1 MPPAR
6 ELHSITGMKRRSR
19 VDRRPAAGAP
29 PAAATPDELS
39 RLAGAGCGTG
49 TSAPRGS
56 RLAFR
61 WAAAVLVPVLG
72 LLLLELGLRLS
83 GYGYSTRFFVRHPAV
98 GSSELVENQRFPR
111 QFFPPTR
118 ARYPEPVRL
127 VVPKPAG
134 TVRVFVFGESAAMG
148 DPAPAFSVARVLEVL
163 LRERHRGTR
172 FEVVNLAFT
181 AINSHVIRA
190 IARDCRPLGGDVW
203 LVYMGHNEVV
213 GPFGTGTIF
222 SPQSPPLGV
231 IRASLALKGTRVG
244 QLLDATIEA
253 LSGAARDTNGWA
265 GMDMFLGQRVRA
277 SDPRLRRLESHFRRN
292 LDDIIGFGVSGGA
305 QVIVSTMPSRVRD
318 WPPFSSL
325 HRAGL
330 DADETAKWKAHF
342 EGGVASAARGE
353 AAGAMAEFARAAEL
367 DDEHA
372 ELHYHWGQACL
383 QLGEQSE
390 ARAHLLRARDLDA
403 LRFRTDTRLNA
414 AIRETVEARAD
425 PRVRLAEAE
434 AHLTSQSPHGVPGE
448 EWFYEHVHLTV
459 AGNYRLAR
467 LVAEEVERALAGRLG
482 VSREAEPVWLS
493 EADCAARLGYTE
505 NQHYEIGIL
514 LRRRFGE
521 AIYRGQV
528 GYTERVEALQQRLAE
543 LRNQTR
549 PIARRQ
555 ALRVCRE
562 ASARAPE
569 DWVLHDLI
577 ARLLVALDDLEG
589 AAAAW
594 RRVSE
599 LIPHW
604 PVAYT
609 ELGKLARGRRD
620 AVGARAWFARA
631 IEVNPDC
638 AAAHAGLGTLDALE
652 GHPDDA
658 RRRFRQALRLDPTC
672 EEAVQGLTGVE
683 ARGASSR

>member
-1 MPPAR
+1 MG
-6 ELHSITGMKRRSR
+6 EDR
-19 VDRRPAAGAP
+19 VG
-29 PAAATPDELS
+29 
-39 RLAGAGCGTG
+39 G
-49 TSAPRGS
+49 TSGFRTS
-56 RLAFR
+56 RWRFR
-61 WAAAVLVPVLG
+61 IAAAVVIPLLG
-72 LLLLELGLRLS
+72 LLVLELGLRLV
-83 GYGYSTRFFVRHPAV
+83 GFGYSTRFLVRHPAV
-98 GSSELVENQRFPR
+98 GSGELVENQRFPR

-127 VVPKPAG
+127 AVPKPPG

-163 LRERHRGTR
+163 LRERHPGTR
-172 FEVVNLAFT
+172 FEVMNVAFT

-222 SPQSPPLGV
+222 SQQSPPLGV

-244 QLLDATIEA
+244 QFLDATLEA

-265 GMDMFLGQRVRA
+265 GMDMFLGQQVRA
-277 SDPRLRRLESHFRRN
+277 RDPRLRRLESHFRRN

-305 QVIVSTMPSRVRD
+305 QVMVSTMPSRVRD

-330 DADETAKWKAHF
+330 EADEAAKWKAHF
-342 EGGVASAARGE
+342 EGGVALVARGE
-353 AAGAMAEFARAAEL
+353 ASGAIAEFTRAAAL

-383 QLGEQSE
+383 ALGQQND
-390 ARAHLLRARDLDA
+390 ARTHLLRARDLDA

-425 PRVRLAEAE
+425 ARVRLVEAE
-434 AHLTSQSPHGVPGE
+434 AYLTGQSPQGVPGE
-448 EWFYEHVHLTV
+448 EWFYEHVHLTF

-467 LVAEEVERALAGRLG
+467 LFAEEVERALAGRLG
-482 VSREAEPVWLS
+482 VPPEAEPVWLS
-493 EADCAARLGYTE
+493 EAECAARLGYTE
-505 NQHYEIGIL
+505 NQQYEIGIL

-528 GYTERVEALQQRLAE
+528 GYSERFEALQQRLAE
-543 LRNQTR
+543 LRNQTK

-555 ALRVCRE
+555 ALQLCRE

-577 ARLLVALDDLEG
+577 ARLLVAIEDLDG
-589 AAAAW
+589 AAASW
-594 RRVSE
+594 RRVTE

-609 ELGKLARGRRD
+609 ELGKLDRARRE
-620 AVGARAWFARA
+620 ASAARAWFARA

-638 AAAHAGLGTLDALE
+638 AAAYAGLGTMDALE

-672 EEAVQGLTGVE
+672 EEAVQGLTSVDAG
-683 ARGASSR
+683 GTSSQ